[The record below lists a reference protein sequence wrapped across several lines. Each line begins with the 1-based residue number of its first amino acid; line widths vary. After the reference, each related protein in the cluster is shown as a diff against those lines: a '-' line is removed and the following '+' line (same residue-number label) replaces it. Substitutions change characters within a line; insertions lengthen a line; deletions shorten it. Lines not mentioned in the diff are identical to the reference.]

1 MVIHNTIDVAGSDDG
16 KVGNLHFLQEQFH
29 SSMIVS
35 NNKTNKNIKK
45 HKHIILDPFV
55 NLICKSGKTKKKES
69 NRGRKSK
76 ESKESKDSQGSKGK
90 ETRKNNSF
98 SGGKSKSKKFSKTRK
113 VSPRPYVNVIV
124 DSGATRHCCNNL
136 DIMSNIRNTNV
147 NIMVGNGN
155 IIHATKM
162 GDIGCIK
169 DVLYLPEIKH
179 FLFSIS
185 YMLNSC
191 PECRV
196 EFFNGGFQLKVGRK
210 IIGRGVLAES
220 NLYVLRVQLPKKYRQ
235 NHLNSPDKSL
245 FIDLDKSNI
254 STKELKELQDSLPIQ
269 FEYI

>member
-1 MVIHNTIDVAGSDDG
+1 MVIHDILDVAESDDG
-16 KVGNLHFLQEQFH
+16 KVGNLHFLEEQFH

-35 NNKTNKNIKK
+35 KNKNIKK

-69 NRGRKSK
+69 NRGRRSK
-76 ESKESKDSQGSKGK
+76 EIKDITGK
-90 ETRKNNSF
+90 KTRKNNSI
-98 SGGKSKSKKFSKTRK
+98 SRGKSKSKKISKTRK
-113 VSPRPYVNVIV
+113 VSPGSYVNVIV
-124 DSGATRHCCNNL
+124 DSGATRHCCNTL

-155 IIHATKM
+155 VIHATKM

-185 YMLNSC
+185 YMLTSC

-196 EFFNGGFQLKVGRK
+196 EFFNDGFQLKVGRK

-220 NLYVLRVQLPKKYRQ
+220 NLYVLRVQLPKQYHPI
-235 NHLNSPDKSL
+235 HLNSPDKSL

>member
-1 MVIHNTIDVAGSDDG
+1 MVIRNIRDVAGSDDG
-16 KVGNLHFLQEQFH
+16 KVGNLHFLKEQFH

-35 NNKTNKNIKK
+35 KNKTNKTNKNIKK

-69 NRGRKSK
+69 
-76 ESKESKDSQGSKGK
+76 
-90 ETRKNNSF
+90 
-98 SGGKSKSKKFSKTRK
+98 KSKKFSKTRK
-113 VSPRPYVNVIV
+113 ISPGPYVNVIV

-185 YMLNSC
+185 YILTSC
-191 PECRV
+191 LKCRV

-210 IIGRGVLAES
+210 IIARGVLAES
-220 NLYVLRVQLPKKYRQ
+220 NLYVLRVQLPQKYHQ
-235 NHLNSPDKSL
+235 VDLNSPDKSL
-245 FIDLDKSNI
+245 FIDLDKSSI
-254 STKELKELQDSLPIQ
+254 STKELKELQDSLPLQ